1 MGIIDIILV
10 TLGGIVVILYATFSI
25 LKLTRYR
32 NRVKYL
38 MQYENKTLIQAKEQ
52 ANQEIYTKKSKRKAQ
67 EEEMKEQD
75 KPFEN

>member
-10 TLGGIVVILYATFSI
+10 SLGGIVVILYATFSI

-38 MQYENKTLIQAKEQ
+38 MTEENKTLIQAKEQ
-52 ANQEIYTKKSKRKAQ
+52 ANQEIYGKRNKHKKQ